1 MSLYKLGSKRKI
13 FGNQLQDT
21 APRSELPDL
30 NTQPVTL
37 GRNWSS
43 PDDLILTGQQEKF
56 ICGIGSEPR
65 GRPMGTPASV
75 ACDPLQC
82 QGPEARARK
91 RASANI
97 FQDVGLLQLRRLFRS
112 SGDERAEERAQLIWE
127 YAGDR
132 RTAQALRQLRSGQ
145 RRQWHP
151 PQLSPAAQDSS
162 DPRLEEC
169 SSPSAD
175 PGSSTRLE
183 EPSRDRQRPGPRRK
197 GPRTRRRK
205 RGPGPTGYLHQLQQ

>member
-1 MSLYKLGSKRKI
+1 
-13 FGNQLQDT
+13 
-21 APRSELPDL
+21 
-30 NTQPVTL
+30 
-37 GRNWSS
+37 
-43 PDDLILTGQQEKF
+43 
-56 ICGIGSEPR
+56 
-65 GRPMGTPASV
+65 MGTPASV

-82 QGPEARARK
+82 PVPEAPARK

-112 SGDERAEERAQLIWE
+112 SGDERAEERAQLVWE

-132 RTAQALRQLRSGQ
+132 RTAQALRQLRSRQ
-145 RRQWHP
+145 RRRC
-151 PQLSPAAQDSS
+151 AAQDSS
-162 DPRLEEC
+162 DPRLEDC

-175 PGSSTRLE
+175 PDSSTRLE
-183 EPSRDRQRPGPRRK
+183 GPSRDRQRPGPRRK

>member
-1 MSLYKLGSKRKI
+1 
-13 FGNQLQDT
+13 
-21 APRSELPDL
+21 
-30 NTQPVTL
+30 
-37 GRNWSS
+37 
-43 PDDLILTGQQEKF
+43 
-56 ICGIGSEPR
+56 
-65 GRPMGTPASV
+65 MGTPASV

-82 QGPEARARK
+82 PVPEAPARK

-112 SGDERAEERAQLIWE
+112 SGDERAEERAQLVWE

-132 RTAQALRQLRSGQ
+132 RTAQALRQLRSRQ
-145 RRQWHP
+145 RRRCPGIHCP
-151 PQLSPAAQDSS
+151 SPWLCLF
-162 DPRLEEC
+162 PYRLEDC

-175 PGSSTRLE
+175 PDSSTRLE
-183 EPSRDRQRPGPRRK
+183 GPSRDRQRPGPRRK